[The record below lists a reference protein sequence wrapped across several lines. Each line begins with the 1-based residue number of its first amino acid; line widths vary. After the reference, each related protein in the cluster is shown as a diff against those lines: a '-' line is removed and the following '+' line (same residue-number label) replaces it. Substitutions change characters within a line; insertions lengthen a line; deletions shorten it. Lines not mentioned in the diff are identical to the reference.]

1 MAIINQRE
9 NPLRRA
15 GVVNFFCAY
24 DWRRGVLAGWAST
37 PRLVASQAR
46 RFTLDLIQISHP
58 DAARMTAIQVRL
70 EADAPVFARTEGSG
84 LDSGVGVT
92 LGSGLGAGVGVGS
105 GVGVTLGSGLGA
117 GAGVG
122 VGSGAGVLGSGVG
135 AGGTLGLGSGAGVG
149 VGSGV
154 GVGLGV
160 TDGVGVGVGVGLGS
174 GVGAG
179 GSGHSCVELLHSTQ
193 PLPSH
198 FSTEGVG
205 VGSGAGVDG
214 VGSGVGA
221 GGTLGL
227 GSGAGVG
234 VGSGVGAGVGSGV
247 GVGAGVLGSGVGAG
261 GSGHSCVELSHSTQ
275 PFPSHISTEGVA
287 WDLPPNRRTVPRRPT
302 RVASRAIL
310 SGVRLLGLVVMI
322 FPFMGRVVG

>member
-70 EADAPVFARTEGSG
+70 EAEAPVFARTEVSG

-92 LGSGLGAGVGVGS
+92 LGSGL
-105 GVGVTLGSGLGA
+105 

-179 GSGHSCVELLHSTQ
+179 GSGHSETEGSHSMQ
-193 PLPSH
+193 PLPSQ
-198 FSTEGVG
+198 EIAGVG
-205 VGSGAGVDG
+205 VGSGAGVL
-214 VGSGVGA
+214 GSGVGA

>member
-84 LDSGVGVT
+84 LD
-92 LGSGLGAGVGVGS
+92 S

-214 VGSGVGA
+214 VGFGVGA